1 MALQILSNIAL
12 ASLALL
18 VLQCHG
24 SVPGVAAI
32 PADASVKVADAAPA
46 NKLMRTE
53 AAPANPTAAA
63 AAPANTAAAAN
74 AAANHAAVDAAVA
87 AAAANA
93 AANTAATAAANA
105 KQAATLATAT
115 ANSAAHANQAAIVA
129 TPIATAVADAN
140 QVISSNVVTVAA
152 PMDTAATNANQVNNA
167 VANVAANAA
176 VSANIAAI
184 KAATAAA
191 NAKEAATLAT
201 ATANAAA
208 NVANTATSAVISPN
222 VVGAA
227 SSTTD
232 MQAVPSSSQWAVT
245 RLIQFILGLTV
256 AMIVKLLCI
265 AGNVLVQLS
274 PLPQAK
280 MWEALRCT
288 GESDAAPYVSIAFG
302 GCQWCFYGTFA
313 YIVTGRSGFLVLVQS
328 NFLGAVL
335 GTYYVTTFYRN
346 CHKED
351 ILSTLQKYVSGIS
364 SLVLLEVCSLSTL
377 SAERSLFLIGL
388 ISSFCSFMGAT
399 SVLVTVPSVIKTKDG
414 SSIPATYALANL
426 ISAFLWS
433 LCGYIIED
441 PMVTIPNIFSTLCS
455 VISLALKVIYTKDPK
470 AETGKKLEGD
480 AIEDI
485 NFSFSNIQESLMK
498 QPYDEKSQHSEFG
511 SLQNFVTEPSE
522 CTAIAPNTVTHSYL
536 DKLSETEAGQIDET
550 ACPDVADDIKS
561 TLQKLP
567 AAESALQSAIDCLG
581 DGTGGTF

>member
-53 AAPANPTAAA
+53 AAPANP
-63 AAPANTAAAAN
+63 AAAAN

-115 ANSAAHANQAAIVA
+115 ANAAANANQAAIVD

-208 NVANTATSAVISPN
+208 NVANAATSAVISPN

-470 AETGKKLEGD
+470 AETGKELEGD

-485 NFSFSNIQESLMK
+485 NFSFSNIQEALMK

-536 DKLSETEAGQIDET
+536 DKLSETEAGQIDKT
-550 ACPDVADDIKS
+550 ACPDDADDIKS
-561 TLQKLP
+561 TGQKLP

>member
-53 AAPANPTAAA
+53 AAPANP
-63 AAPANTAAAAN
+63 AAAAN

-115 ANSAAHANQAAIVA
+115 ANAAANANQAAIVA

-167 VANVAANAA
+167 VVNVAANAA

-470 AETGKKLEGD
+470 AETGKELEGD

-485 NFSFSNIQESLMK
+485 NFSFSNIQEALMK

-522 CTAIAPNTVTHSYL
+522 CTAIAHNTVTHSYL
-536 DKLSETEAGQIDET
+536 DKLSETEAGQIDKT
-550 ACPDVADDIKS
+550 ACPDDADDIKS
-561 TLQKLP
+561 TGQLLP